1 MRASKRGAKAS
12 LFLVRLVWS
21 TLKVCLSSSRSGLK
35 VCLSPSKIQDRS
47 GSSYV
52 KLRKSPSQVWILV
65 NFNRCSQV
73 RGKNSKNVPDPG
85 TGLGHPWGRQGPY
98 PASTSEDKGFGLLSL
113 RAHRLQR
120 ALVKGSTELHRVVYL
135 SQGKGRPV
143 GAGSRKN
150 LYYPD
155 PVD

>member
-1 MRASKRGAKAS
+1 MFRILEQGSGTPGEATS
-12 LFLVRLVWS
+12 L
-21 TLKVCLSSSRSGLK
+21 
-35 VCLSPSKIQDRS
+35 
-47 GSSYV
+47 
-52 KLRKSPSQVWILV
+52 
-65 NFNRCSQV
+65 
-73 RGKNSKNVPDPG
+73 
-85 TGLGHPWGRQGPY
+85 Y

-135 SQGKGRPV
+135 PQGKGRWV

-155 PVD
+155 PED

>member
-1 MRASKRGAKAS
+1 M
-12 LFLVRLVWS
+12 
-21 TLKVCLSSSRSGLK
+21 
-35 VCLSPSKIQDRS
+35 
-47 GSSYV
+47 
-52 KLRKSPSQVWILV
+52 WILV

-73 RGKNSKNVPDPG
+73 RSKNSKNVPDPG
-85 TGLGHPWGRQGPY
+85 TGLGHPWGDKVPTQLLPQKTR
-98 PASTSEDKGFGLLSL
+98 ASGLLSL

-143 GAGSRKN
+143 GVGSRKN